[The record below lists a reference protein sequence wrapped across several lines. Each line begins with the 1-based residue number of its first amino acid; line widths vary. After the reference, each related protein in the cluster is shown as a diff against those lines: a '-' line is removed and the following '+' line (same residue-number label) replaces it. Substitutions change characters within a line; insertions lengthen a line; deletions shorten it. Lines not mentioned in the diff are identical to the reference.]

1 MMPATTACPCG
12 AAFAPA
18 ARRSA
23 VHRPRVGG
31 GGTPRARCA
40 TIVDARGSASA
51 VDRLHWEDASDED
64 LRAMVPRAWLEDSAT
79 AGAGDWPKRGDEPPP
94 RLVDVSKTPTSET
107 PFRRA
112 SRSRLSPADAR
123 RFPGDDTFAAVARAV
138 CSADVLPRKELFET
152 WEAALVITEA
162 FGERLR
168 GPSANLSSSSAATDV
183 STRVADLAGGHGFL
197 ALALL
202 VLNPT
207 LRSAVVVDRRKPE
220 SHERLVSSLAKA
232 FPKLRL
238 HARVRFVEASVT
250 EAETR
255 DATRVVFAAVH
266 ACGDL
271 SDAVLALAVAARAPV
286 ALVPCCHRGLGSAR
300 RLAKRLDEAMPRGAE
315 AMPGDAAFSINAA
328 YETKTKEETNR
339 NVEKPSVSR
348 ESVSPSVAVD
358 VARLE
363 TLRRAGYDVA
373 AATLPR
379 EITPQNRVIL
389 GACAPRD
396 DGEHSVEDEEHD
408 ASFDSFDVS
417 GKSRKSSPGW
427 RSVAETLPRS
437 PWKLVGG
444 SKRGGNG
451 SVE

>member
-1 MMPATTACPCG
+1 MSTATTACPFG
-12 AAFAPA
+12 AAFVPA

-23 VHRPRVGG
+23 VRVGG
-31 GGTPRARCA
+31 GGRSTSGVPTRNWR

-64 LRAMVPRAWLEDSAT
+64 LRAMVPNAWLEDCAT
-79 AGAGDWPKRGDEPPP
+79 AGAGNARDARGGHEASP
-94 RLVDVSKTPTSET
+94 RLVDVSRNQKPET

-112 SRSRLSPADAR
+112 SRSRLSPTDAR
-123 RFPGDDTFAAVARAV
+123 RFPGNDTFAAVARAV

-162 FGERLR
+162 FGDSLKGA
-168 GPSANLSSSSAATDV
+168 GPAGDGEDRSA
-183 STRVADLAGGHGFL
+183 TRVADLAGGHGFL

-207 LRSAVVVDRRKPE
+207 LASAVVVDRRKPD

-238 HARVRFVEASVT
+238 HARARFVEASV
-250 EAETR
+250 A
-255 DATRVVFAAVH
+255 DADVKNATRVVFASVH

-271 SDAVLALAVAARAPV
+271 SDAILALAVEARAPV

-300 RLAKRLDEAMPRGAE
+300 RLAKRLDDAMLRTRTD
-315 AMPGDAAFSINAA
+315 GDARSLGG
-328 YETKTKEETNR
+328 EERKGN
-339 NVEKPSVSR
+339 
-348 ESVSPSVAVD
+348 VSPSVAVD

-363 TLRRAGYDVA
+363 TLRRAGYAVS

-389 GACAPRD
+389 GACASRCKARED
-396 DGEHSVEDEEHD
+396 DEND
-408 ASFDSFDVS
+408 DSGTENQDNA
-417 GKSRKSSPGW
+417 SPGW
-427 RSVAETLPRS
+427 RSVAERLPPS
-437 PWKLVGG
+437 PWRRFGAA
-444 SKRGGNG
+444 RRR
-451 SVE
+451 ER

>member
-51 VDRLHWEDASDED
+51 VDRLHWEEASDED

-79 AGAGDWPKRGDEPPP
+79 AGAGDARDDAWRGHEPPP

-168 GPSANLSSSSAATDV
+168 GGDLSSSAATTE
-183 STRVADLAGGHGFL
+183 TRVADLAGGHGFL

-202 VLNPT
+202 VLNPA

-238 HARVRFVEASVT
+238 HARVRFVEASVA
-250 EAETR
+250 EAETQN
-255 DATRVVFAAVH
+255 ATRVVFAAVH

-300 RLAKRLDEAMPRGAE
+300 RLAKRLDEVMPRG
-315 AMPGDAAFSINAA
+315 
-328 YETKTKEETNR
+328 ETKENETKEETKR
-339 NVEKPSVSR
+339 N
-348 ESVSPSVAVD
+348 VSPSVAVD

-396 DGEHSVEDEEHD
+396 DGEHSPRDVND
-408 ASFDSFDVS
+408 ASFDSFDVLKRQR
-417 GKSRKSSPGW
+417 GSSPGW

-444 SKRGGNG
+444 SKRGVSKKTGA
-451 SVE
+451 

>member
-1 MMPATTACPCG
+1 MSTATTACPFG
-12 AAFAPA
+12 AAFVPA

-23 VHRPRVGG
+23 VRVGG
-31 GGTPRARCA
+31 GGRSTSGVPTRNWR

-64 LRAMVPRAWLEDSAT
+64 LRAMVPNAWLEDCAT
-79 AGAGDWPKRGDEPPP
+79 AGAGNARDARGGHEASP
-94 RLVDVSKTPTSET
+94 RLVDVSRNEKPEA

-112 SRSRLSPADAR
+112 SRSRLSPMDAR
-123 RFPGDDTFAAVARAV
+123 RFPGNDTFAAVARAV

-162 FGERLR
+162 FGDSLKGA
-168 GPSANLSSSSAATDV
+168 GPAGDGEDRSA
-183 STRVADLAGGHGFL
+183 TRVADLAGGHGFL

-207 LRSAVVVDRRKPE
+207 LASAVVVDRRKPD

-238 HARVRFVEASVT
+238 HARARFVEASV
-250 EAETR
+250 A
-255 DATRVVFAAVH
+255 DADVKNATRVVFASVH

-271 SDAVLALAVAARAPV
+271 SDAILALAVEARAPV

-300 RLAKRLDEAMPRGAE
+300 RLAKRLDDAMLRTRTD
-315 AMPGDAAFSINAA
+315 GDALAA
-328 YETKTKEETNR
+328 CGEEKKGN
-339 NVEKPSVSR
+339 
-348 ESVSPSVAVD
+348 VSPSVAVD

-363 TLRRAGYDVA
+363 TLRRAGYAVS

-389 GACAPRD
+389 GACASRCKARED
-396 DGEHSVEDEEHD
+396 DEND
-408 ASFDSFDVS
+408 DS
-417 GKSRKSSPGW
+417 GTENPGTTSPGW
-427 RSVAETLPRS
+427 RSVAERLPPS
-437 PWKLVGG
+437 PWRRFGAA
-444 SKRGGNG
+444 RRR
-451 SVE
+451 ER

>member
-1 MMPATTACPCG
+1 MSTATTACPFG
-12 AAFAPA
+12 AAFVPA

-23 VHRPRVGG
+23 VRVGG
-31 GGTPRARCA
+31 GGRCTSGVPTRNWR

-64 LRAMVPRAWLEDSAT
+64 LRAMVPNAWLEDCAT
-79 AGAGDWPKRGDEPPP
+79 AGAGNARDARGGHEASP
-94 RLVDVSKTPTSET
+94 RLVDVSRNQKPET

-112 SRSRLSPADAR
+112 SRSRLSPTDAR
-123 RFPGDDTFAAVARAV
+123 RFPGNDTFAAVARAV

-162 FGERLR
+162 FGDSLKGA
-168 GPSANLSSSSAATDV
+168 GPAGDGEDRSA
-183 STRVADLAGGHGFL
+183 TRVADLAGGHGFL

-207 LRSAVVVDRRKPE
+207 LASAVVVDRRKPD

-238 HARVRFVEASVT
+238 HARARFVEASV
-250 EAETR
+250 A
-255 DATRVVFAAVH
+255 DADVKNATRVVFASVH

-271 SDAVLALAVAARAPV
+271 SDAILALAVEARAPV

-300 RLAKRLDEAMPRGAE
+300 RLAKRLDDAMLRTRTD
-315 AMPGDAAFSINAA
+315 GDALAA
-328 YETKTKEETNR
+328 CGEEKKGN
-339 NVEKPSVSR
+339 
-348 ESVSPSVAVD
+348 VSPSVAVD

-363 TLRRAGYDVA
+363 TLRRAGYAVS

-389 GACAPRD
+389 GACASRCKARED
-396 DGEHSVEDEEHD
+396 DEND
-408 ASFDSFDVS
+408 DS
-417 GKSRKSSPGW
+417 GTENPGTTSPGW
-427 RSVAETLPRS
+427 RSVAERLPPS
-437 PWKLVGG
+437 PWRRFGAA
-444 SKRGGNG
+444 RRR
-451 SVE
+451 ER

>member
-1 MMPATTACPCG
+1 
-12 AAFAPA
+12 
-18 ARRSA
+18 
-23 VHRPRVGG
+23 
-31 GGTPRARCA
+31 
-40 TIVDARGSASA
+40 
-51 VDRLHWEDASDED
+51 
-64 LRAMVPRAWLEDSAT
+64 MVPRAWLEDSAT

-168 GPSANLSSSSAATDV
+168 GGDENLSSSAATDV

-328 YETKTKEETNR
+328 YETKEETKEEN
-339 NVEKPSVSR
+339 VSR